1 MIRIFPIPKGN
12 EMLYIIIH
20 EDANLKQ
27 HGFTLSIVL
36 ISSSH
41 EFCFYHKVHTL
52 AHIFFFKTSPIITSL
67 T

>member
-12 EMLYIIIH
+12 EGYTLLYTK
-20 EDANLKQ
+20 DANLKQ

-52 AHIFFFKTSPIITSL
+52 AHNFFF
-67 T
+67 

>member
-12 EMLYIIIH
+12 EGYTLLYTK
-20 EDANLKQ
+20 DANLKQ

-41 EFCFYHKVHTL
+41 EFCFYNKVHTL
-52 AHIFFFKTSPIITSL
+52 AHNFFF
-67 T
+67 